1 MFFFALQIVCHPQ
14 NAAIVCPIDVDYAS
28 GSWFAPDA
36 TIYMK
41 ININGIAICDAID
54 KNVET
59 SQAFLKWHDAL
70 EFAQVHRLQSL

>member
-1 MFFFALQIVCHPQ
+1 MQQLYVRLTSIMLRA
-14 NAAIVCPIDVDYAS
+14 VDL
-28 GSWFAPDA
+28 PPNA